1 MSKKIVN
8 TDRAPEPVGPYNQSV
23 QAGDIVFLSGQIPL
37 NPQTGE
43 LVTDS
48 VEEET
53 HQVMKN
59 LAAVLDAN
67 GCTFEDVVSCSV
79 FVKDMEDYGRI
90 NEVYSTYFDE
100 KTAPTRALVEVSRL
114 PKDVRVEISAIAM
127 KNSK

>member
-8 TDRAPEPVGPYNQSV
+8 TDKAPEPVGPYNQSV
-23 QAGDIVFLSGQIPL
+23 QAGNIIFLSGQIPL

-48 VEEET
+48 VEAET

-59 LAAVLDAN
+59 LEAVLDAN

-79 FVKDMEDYGRI
+79 FVKDMEDYARV
-90 NEVYSTYFDE
+90 NDVYSTYFDE